1 MARVIHLDLYG
12 TGERGYR
19 EYRTLGVVIRTSLA
33 QYGWNRQILDPLALL
48 DVCKREN
55 VGYIERPLDNGYGL
69 YGLREGQRIIA
80 LNSQASRWNRWY
92 GLACSL
98 SFHFVRDHRLAFS
111 LGHVALLPTWMLA
124 RFSMVELLQWGYH
137 EEFLAYRYHVREEFP
152 DVPTSAPPE
161 AANFALRGRL
171 IDMARP
177 WV

>member
-1 MARVIHLDLYG
+1 
-12 TGERGYR
+12 
-19 EYRTLGVVIRTSLA
+19 
-33 QYGWNRQILDPLALL
+33 
-48 DVCKREN
+48 
-55 VGYIERPLDNGYGL
+55 
-69 YGLREGQRIIA
+69 
-80 LNSQASRWNRWY
+80 
-92 GLACSL
+92 
-98 SFHFVRDHRLAFS
+98 
-111 LGHVALLPTWMLA
+111 MLA